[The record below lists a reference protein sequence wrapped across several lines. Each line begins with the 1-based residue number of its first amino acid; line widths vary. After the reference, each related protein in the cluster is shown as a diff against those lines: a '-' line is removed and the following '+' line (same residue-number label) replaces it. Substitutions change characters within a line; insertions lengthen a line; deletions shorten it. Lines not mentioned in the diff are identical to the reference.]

1 MAFNLFKKNKK
12 KKTLQDLSGA
22 PLYPGDKV
30 ESLRYD
36 LGECILIENENG
48 FEYESLKD
56 GRKVNF
62 TKMIDASTSYQKV
75 RKLN

>member
-12 KKTLQDLSGA
+12 KKTLQDLTGA
-22 PLYPGDKV
+22 PLLPGDKV

-36 LGECILIENENG
+36 LGECILTEGENG

-56 GRKVNF
+56 GRKVSYS
-62 TKMIDASTSYQKV
+62 KMIDASTSYQKV

>member
-1 MAFNLFKKNKK
+1 MPFNLFKKNKK

-36 LGECILIENENG
+36 LGECIIIEGENG

-56 GRKVNF
+56 GRKVSYA
-62 TKMIDASTSYQKV
+62 KMIDASTSYQKV

>member
-1 MAFNLFKKNKK
+1 MAFHLFKKNKK
-12 KKTLQDLSGA
+12 KTLQDMTGA
-22 PLYPGDKV
+22 PLLPGDKV
-30 ESLRYD
+30 ESLRYG
-36 LGECILIENENG
+36 LGECILLEGENG

-56 GRKVNF
+56 GRKVSY